1 MKPDQIIQMLGGYKE
16 LCKLLNVNKSAISNY
31 KKRGKFP
38 SYTIP
43 IIINELKSRGVSVNF
58 SDFLENKPS
67 ESKSKTAILI
77 VSGGI
82 SAYKS
87 PEVIR
92 RLKEKNYRVIPVLT
106 RGGSKFITPLTLSA
120 VSEEKCYSDLFNLTD
135 ESEMGH
141 IQLARIADLIVIAP
155 ASANIIS
162 KIASGITD
170 DLATTLVLASSV
182 PIFLCPA
189 MNPFMWSN
197 SATQENILRLKNR
210 SYKIIG
216 PDEGVSACGEFGV
229 SRLSETSEIIDFIE
243 NGDIKNKIPL
253 LKKLKILITAGPT
266 IEPIDDVRYLSNY
279 SSGKQGYSIAQEF
292 AKNGSDV
299 TLVSGPVNIER
310 PKNIKFYQINTADE
324 MLSKCINCLPV
335 DVAIF
340 VAAVSDWKIE
350 KKFAGKIKKNTKK
363 INFNFIENPDI
374 LKKVSQHKNRP
385 KLVVGFSAETEEV
398 IKNTKEK
405 LLKKGCDWI
414 LGNKV
419 GAGTS
424 TFGSDNNSIFFAS
437 NSSFETWPKMSKVN
451 IAKQITLK
459 VNEFMK
465 ESQSVKN

>member
-1 MKPDQIIQMLGGYKE
+1 MKPEQIINLFGGYKE
-16 LCKLLNVNKSAISNY
+16 LCELLNVNKSAISNY

-43 IIINELKSRGVSVNF
+43 IIMNELKRRGVSVNF

-67 ESKSKTAILI
+67 ERLNKTAILI

-87 PEVIR
+87 PEIIR
-92 RLKEKNYRVIPVLT
+92 RLKEKNYRVITVLT
-106 RGGSKFITPLTLSA
+106 KGGSKFITSLTLSA

-170 DLATTLVLASSV
+170 DLATTLVLATNA

-189 MNPFMWSN
+189 MNPFMWAN

-210 SYKIIG
+210 SYIIIG
-216 PDEGVSACGEFGV
+216 PDEGLSACGEFGV
-229 SRLSETSEIIDFIE
+229 SRLSETSKIIDFIE
-243 NGDIKNKIPL
+243 NGEKKNRFPL

-266 IEPIDDVRYLSNY
+266 IEPIDDVRYISNH
-279 SSGKQGYSIAQEF
+279 SSGKQGYSIAEEF
-292 AKNGSDV
+292 AINGSDV
-299 TLVSGPVNIER
+299 TLVSGPVNIVK
-310 PKNIKFYQINTADE
+310 PKNINFYQINTADE

-335 DVAIF
+335 DIAIF

-350 KKFAGKIKKNTKK
+350 NKFSGKIKKETQK
-363 INFNFIENPDI
+363 INFNFVENPDI
-374 LKKVSQHKNRP
+374 LKKVSQHNKRP
-385 KLVVGFSAETEEV
+385 KLIIGFSAETKEV

-419 GAGTS
+419 GEGTT
-424 TFGSDNNSIFFAS
+424 TFGGDDNSIFFAS
-437 NSSFETWPKMSKVN
+437 HSSFETWPKMSKSD
-451 IAKQITLK
+451 IAKRIVLK
-459 VNEFMK
+459 VNKFLK
-465 ESQSVKN
+465 ENQNVKN

>member
-1 MKPDQIIQMLGGYKE
+1 MKPDQIIDLLGGYKE

-43 IIINELKSRGVSVNF
+43 IIMNELKRRGVSVNF
-58 SDFLENKPS
+58 SDFLENKPP
-67 ESKSKTAILI
+67 ERKSKTALLI

-106 RGGSKFITPLTLSA
+106 KGGSQFITSLTLSS

-141 IQLARIADLIVIAP
+141 IQLARTADLIVIAP

-170 DLATTLVLASSV
+170 DLATTLVLASNA

-197 SATQENILRLKNR
+197 SVTQENILRLKNR

-216 PDEGVSACGEFGV
+216 PDKGLSACGEFGV
-229 SRLSETSEIIDFIE
+229 SRLSETSKIIDFIE
-243 NGDIKNKIPL
+243 NEDKKNKFPL
-253 LKKLKILITAGPT
+253 LKKLKVLITAGPT
-266 IEPIDDVRYLSNY
+266 IEPIDDVRYISNH
-279 SSGKQGYSIAQEF
+279 SSGKQGYSIAEEF
-292 AKNGSDV
+292 AIKGSDV
-299 TLVSGPVNIER
+299 NLVSGPVDIVK
-310 PKNIKFYQINTADE
+310 PKNIKFYQINTAEE
-324 MLSKCINCLPV
+324 MLSNCINCLPV
-335 DVAIF
+335 DIAIF

-350 KKFAGKIKKNTKK
+350 NKFSGKIKKGAQK
-363 INFNFIENPDI
+363 INFNFVENPDI
-374 LKKVSQHKNRP
+374 LKKVSQHKKRP
-385 KLVVGFSAETEEV
+385 KLIVGFSAETEEV

-405 LLKKGCDWI
+405 LLQKGCDWI

-419 GAGTS
+419 GAGTT
-424 TFGSDNNSIFFAS
+424 TFGGDDNSIFFAS
-437 NSSFETWPKMSKVN
+437 NSSFETWPKMSKSD
-451 IAKQITLK
+451 IAKRIVLK
-459 VNEFMK
+459 VNEFLK
-465 ESQSVKN
+465 ENQNVKD